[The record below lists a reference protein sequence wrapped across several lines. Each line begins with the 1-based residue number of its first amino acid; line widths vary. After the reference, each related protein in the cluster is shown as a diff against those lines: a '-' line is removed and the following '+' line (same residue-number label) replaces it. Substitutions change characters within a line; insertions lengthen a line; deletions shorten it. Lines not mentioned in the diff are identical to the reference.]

1 MLSPNR
7 LARRTEGFSLI
18 EIMVA
23 MAIGLFGVLI
33 IMQVFLTFQGQKRTT
48 MGAADAQENALIALH
63 TIERDGRVAGL
74 GLVGLGCPTVNAYN
88 ANMAT
93 PSYTFS
99 ALPATIAQDSPA
111 VGTDSVTLRYSSSP
125 FAQIPTKLI
134 TAAADS
140 DAVLTLDYG
149 AGFSQGVMF
158 MIAEGAKNCSMM
170 QASATSAKAG
180 VTWDLQ
186 HGTAGSPYSPPAGTA
201 LFPAGGYGIGARVAN
216 MGTMVNRQYFVQN
229 EKLMMRDVNVP
240 DNAGTNPIALVDN
253 IFAIK
258 AQYGRD
264 TGTDGY
270 WDVFDNTVPAAAERL
285 VSLRLAVV
293 ARSGTI
299 ERGQSV
305 SPATLVLW
313 SGGTVANG
321 GAIAL
326 SATDQQYRFKVYQ
339 TVIPLRNVIWTN

>member
-1 MLSPNR
+1 MLYGNR
-7 LARRTEGFSLI
+7 VARRPDGFSLV

-23 MAIGLFGVLI
+23 MAIGMFGMLI
-33 IMQVFLTFQGQKRTT
+33 IMQVFLIFQGQKRTT

-74 GLVGLGCPTVNAYN
+74 GLVGLGCTTVNAYN
-88 ANMAT
+88 VNMST
-93 PSYTFS
+93 PGYSFS
-99 ALPATIAQDSPA
+99 ALPASITQDSPA
-111 VGTDSVTLRYSSSP
+111 LGTDSLTLRYSSSS
-125 FAQIPTKLI
+125 FGQIPTKLI

-140 DAVLTLDYG
+140 DAVLTLDSG
-149 AGFSQGVMF
+149 NGFSQGTMF
-158 MIAEGAKNCSMM
+158 MISESPKNCSML
-170 QASATSAKAG
+170 QASATSAKTG
-180 VTWDLQ
+180 VTWDLL
-186 HGTAGSPYSPPAGTA
+186 HSSTGYPYSPPAGTNI
-201 LFPAGGYGIGARVAN
+201 FPAGGYAVGAKVAN
-216 MGTMVNRQYFVQN
+216 LGTMVHRQYYVQN

-240 DNAGTNPIALVDN
+240 DSAGVNPIALVDN

-270 WDVFDNTVPAAAERL
+270 WDVFDNTDPAAAERL

-321 GAIAL
+321 GAIDL
-326 SATDQQYRFKVYQ
+326 SSTDRQYRFKIYQ
-339 TVIPLRNVIWTN
+339 TVIPLRNVIWAN

>member
-1 MLSPNR
+1 
-7 LARRTEGFSLI
+7 
-18 EIMVA
+18 
-23 MAIGLFGVLI
+23 
-33 IMQVFLTFQGQKRTT
+33 MQVFMTFQGQKRTT
-48 MGAADAQENALIALH
+48 MGAADAQENALIALS

-93 PSYTFS
+93 PGYTFS
-99 ALPATIAQDSPA
+99 ALPATITQDSPA

-125 FAQIPTKLI
+125 FAQITTKLM
-134 TAAADS
+134 TAAVDS
-140 DAVLTLDYG
+140 DAVLTIDSG
-149 AGFSQGVMF
+149 GGFGQGTMF
-158 MIAEGAKNCSMM
+158 LIAEGAKNCSMM
-170 QASATSAKAG
+170 QASATSVKGG

-186 HGTAGSPYSPPAGTA
+186 HAAATGTPYSPPAGTA
-201 LFPAGGYGIGARVAN
+201 LFPAGGYGVGAKVAN
-216 MGTMVNRQYFVQN
+216 MGTMVHRQYFVQN
-229 EKLMMRDVNVP
+229 EKLMARDVNVP

-299 ERGQSV
+299 ERGQNV

-326 SATDQQYRFKVYQ
+326 SAADQQYRFKVYQ